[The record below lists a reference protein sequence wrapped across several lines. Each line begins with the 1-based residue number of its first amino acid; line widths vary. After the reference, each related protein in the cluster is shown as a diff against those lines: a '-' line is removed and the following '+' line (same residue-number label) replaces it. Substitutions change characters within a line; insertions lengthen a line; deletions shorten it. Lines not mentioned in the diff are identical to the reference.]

1 MVRLQ
6 SKWVWISL
14 LASILILVAILA
26 LTVDE
31 QTLVYLANLDPVY
44 LLLAVAFRMFSIL
57 CWSLRIRV
65 LSMGLGYR
73 IRFGYIV
80 NLTLLNLLA
89 GSLTPGQLGGEPV
102 RVSELARAGVK
113 VGDATAVVVT
123 ERLLDGVVVIAL
135 ITATSLL
142 IGYYLRTISPGYT
155 DLFLIVV
162 AVLLL
167 LFFFFIYLVRR
178 PDSIKAIA
186 GRFTGWWEQRV
197 RPFVHSSGSHDTPER
212 LQSLTALINEEI
224 DTFSESAVRFGKT
237 ARRSLFVGLVWSA
250 LFWISEFL
258 VASLILVGL
267 GLSPF
272 IIESFFFQ
280 LVITFA
286 ELIPLTPGSAGI
298 AEISA
303 AALYGLII
311 PSALLGVFI
320 ALWRLL
326 LYYVNI
332 ILGLAATVITFRK
345 RVL

>member
-44 LLLAVAFRMFSIL
+44 LLLAVVFRAFSIL

-65 LSMGLGYR
+65 LSKGLGYH

-89 GSLTPGQLGGEPV
+89 GALTPGQLGGEPV

-135 ITATSLL
+135 ITVTSLL
-142 IGYYLRTISPGYT
+142 VGYYLRTISSGYT
-155 DLFLIVV
+155 GLLLLVV
-162 AVLLL
+162 GVLLL
-167 LFFFFIYLVRR
+167 LFFFFIYFVRR
-178 PDSIKAIA
+178 PESIKSVA
-186 GRFTGWWEQRV
+186 GRFAGWWER
-197 RPFVHSSGSHDTPER
+197 RIGSLAHSSGNPDTPEHLR
-212 LQSLTALINEEI
+212 SVSGWINEEI
-224 DTFSESAVRFGKT
+224 DTFTESAVRFGKT
-237 ARRSLFVGLVWSA
+237 ARRSLFAGFVWSA

-267 GLSPF
+267 GLPPF
-272 IIESFFFQ
+272 VIESFFFQ

-303 AALYGLII
+303 AALYGLIV